1 MQRLQPNRGRGLLS
15 SWVLGAVLGTSPLL
29 AGAIGLSGQEG
40 QGLATQAGPS
50 PWLAI
55 DRNRGTVIER
65 IVTQWGEAVAASD
78 SGIDRAQFRQILDA
92 MRADQ
97 LLAAS
102 LAGSLDGLRSV
113 VVSAL
118 TAQAADGAPATAK
131 ALGDAT
137 QDVVYVPVTPCRLV
151 ETRGTFAAV
160 YQGGG
165 AFPGGT
171 TRTYTLQG
179 GNGVCL
185 SQLPASATPGAV
197 QLQVFGIPT
206 SSASGDI
213 EVLPQGGAFG
223 ATASLVYLGNNAFT
237 SAAVTSLVNVANK
250 QISVQVRGGGAHVA
264 IDVVGYFRAPGNIL
278 LANSTS
284 AAAGNIMKPEG
295 VFLHNHGDSN
305 TFGGVYA
312 GNFSVTGYANTG
324 FGRYALNSATT
335 ADLSTAVGTNALANT
350 TSGDKNTAIGT
361 SAMQNNTLGFEN
373 AALGAY
379 ALSSSTGADR
389 NLAAGYFSLR
399 ANLSG
404 NDNTAV
410 GNFALAANTSGDS
423 NIAIGSGAG
432 AAWTSGDWNIAMA
445 HAGVDGDSNTIR
457 IGIAANHARTFI
469 AGIRAKTTG
478 IANAIPVV
486 IDSAGQLGTVSSSRT
501 VKDDIADMG
510 EASASLMQ
518 LRPVTFHY
526 KQDPSR
532 TLQYGLVAEEVAQTM
547 PALVAHDGDG
557 NIETVMYQYLAPM
570 LLNEYQKQQRTIAAQ
585 EERLAAYER
594 ERAAY
599 AARQAALASELA
611 ELRRSVETL
620 VAEARRNASVAAV
633 R

>member
-1 MQRLQPNRGRGLLS
+1 MERLQPACGRDRILS
-15 SWVLGAVLGTSPLL
+15 LMLCVALGISPPLAAV
-29 AGAIGLSGQEG
+29 
-40 QGLATQAGPS
+40 GLAEQEAPAAVAEAGPS
-50 PWLAI
+50 PLLAI

-65 IVTQWGEAVAASD
+65 IVTQWGGAVARSEA
-78 SGIDRAQFRQILDA
+78 GIDVAQLRQILEA

-102 LAGSLDGLRSV
+102 LAGSLEGLRSV

-118 TAQAADGAPATAK
+118 AEATSGHAPAMARS
-131 ALGDAT
+131 LGDAT

-165 AFPGGT
+165 AFSGGT
-171 TRTYTLQG
+171 TRSYTLQG

-185 SQLPASATPGAV
+185 SQLPANATPGAV

-223 ATASLVYLGNNAFT
+223 STASLVYLGNNAFT

-264 IDVVGYFRAPGNIL
+264 IDLVGYFRAPGNIAL
-278 LANSTS
+278 PNSS
-284 AAAGNIMKPEG
+284 SVAVGNIVKPSG
-295 VFLHNHGDSN
+295 AFLHNYGDQN
-305 TFGGVYA
+305 TFAGVQA
-312 GNFSVTGYANTG
+312 GNFTVTGYANTG
-324 FGRYALNSATT
+324 VGVRALNSATT
-335 ADLSTAVGTNALANT
+335 ADLSAAVGTDALTST
-350 TSGDKNTAIGT
+350 TTGDKNTAVGAK
-361 SAMQNNTLGFEN
+361 AMAENTAGFEN
-373 AALGAY
+373 TALGAY
-379 ALSSSTGADR
+379 ALSLSTGGDR

-399 ANLSG
+399 ANVSG
-404 NDNTAV
+404 NDNTAL
-410 GNFALAANTSGDS
+410 GNFALAANASGDS
-423 NIAIGSGAG
+423 NVAIGSGAG
-432 AAWTSGDWNIAMA
+432 AAWTSGDWNIAIA
-445 HAGVDGDSNTIR
+445 HAGVDGDAGTIR
-457 IGIAANHARTFI
+457 IGTSANHARTFI

-478 IANAIPVV
+478 IANAIPVM

-510 EASASLMQ
+510 DASAALMA

-526 KQDPSR
+526 KQDASR
-532 TLQYGLVAEEVAQTM
+532 VLQYGLVAEEVAEAI
-547 PALVAHDGDG
+547 PGLVARDRNG

-594 ERAAY
+594 DRAAY
-599 AARQAALASELA
+599 AARQAALVSEMA

-620 VAEARRNASVAAV
+620 LAEARRNASVAAA